1 MKTIRL
7 NGRYRLYKE
16 HGYQVGLKFANYY
29 SNACQ
34 QQVQAVET
42 VCRKIFGNS
51 GWNAEMSDW
60 TSYRQPARSDRPA
73 VYFIMFRRESD
84 MTMALLKAQV

>member
-7 NGRYRLYKE
+7 NRRYRLHKD
-16 HGYQVGLKFANYY
+16 HGYQVGLKFIDYY
-29 SNACQ
+29 TIASQAK
-34 QQVQAVET
+34 VRAVET
-42 VCRKIFGNS
+42 ACRNLFGTH
-51 GWNAEMSDW
+51 GWSPETSDW
-60 TSYRQPARSDRPA
+60 TSYRQPGRINRPA